1 MELRHPAIR
10 SSLFKHC
17 DTYEID
23 ICFKGKDDEDDEF
36 SLRIELFRSL
46 SNKKLFRYKAWR
58 NEFFRIQST
67 FPQSSSG
74 TPKHEPSDE
83 TILVG
88 FSQPYFESS
97 KEIRANSASEAL
109 KKVIKDLG
117 KSLEH
122 ITSKSLRI
130 IK

>member
-1 MELRHPAIR
+1 MELIHPAIK
-10 SSLFKHC
+10 SSIFKHC

-23 ICFKGKDDEDDEF
+23 IYFKGKEDEGDEF

-46 SNKKLFRYKAWR
+46 TNKKLFRYRAWR

-67 FPQSSSG
+67 FPQSNSG
-74 TPKHEPSDE
+74 NPKHEPSDE

-97 KEIRANSASEAL
+97 KDIRADSASKAL
-109 KKVIKDLG
+109 KRVIQELG

-122 ITSKSLRI
+122 ITSKSLK